1 MPTSDAGSLPV
12 QPELGF
18 DFKSQVDGAA
28 LVLLDKI
35 ARAIDASGK
44 RGDGFAADLDLD
56 PAQLSRALRSRGAH
70 FSVRWLPAVLWRD
83 RDHTV
88 VRFLA
93 AMAGG
98 EFIPKPKRTRE
109 DENEAL
115 RRYVEERMGDHGLD
129 VIKHALGSDAP

>member
-1 MPTSDAGSLPV
+1 MPTPDGSPLPA

-28 LVLLDKI
+28 AVLLDKI
-35 ARAIDASGK
+35 TRSIDSSGK

-88 VRFLA
+88 IRFLA

-98 EFIPKPKRTRE
+98 EFVPKPKRTRE
-109 DENEAL
+109 DENEAV

-129 VIKHALGSDAP
+129 VLKHALGDET